1 MVGSRRTLA
10 EYLRHY
16 VDKNLN
22 TWDQLLPY
30 AFFVYNSTTHSST
43 NFQPYELLYGR
54 TLEIPIKLKCEP
66 EPRYNYEDYFYDLKQ
81 KLQESHKIAKERLIQ
96 NKIKSKKGYDQK
108 ENSIII
114 HVKDLV
120 LMRDKTQ
127 KNKLS
132 SLWIGP
138 FEVIEILEN
147 ENIIIKR
154 GRKNVTVYKN
164 NIKKFYEN

>member
-1 MVGSRRTLA
+1 MNFET
-10 EYLRHY
+10 
-16 VDKNLN
+16 KI
-22 TWDQLLPY
+22 
-30 AFFVYNSTTHSST
+30 FV
-43 NFQPYELLYGR
+43 
-54 TLEIPIKLKCEP
+54 
-66 EPRYNYEDYFYDLKQ
+66 
-81 KLQESHKIAKERLIQ
+81 Q

-154 GRKNVTVYKN
+154 GRKNVTVHKN
-164 NIKKFYEN
+164 NVKKFHEN